1 VSRDEDLPGDVTER
15 AEVVV
20 VGSGAGGAV
29 VAAELAEAGLDVV
42 LLEEGDHATRVP
54 ASAKPLARI
63 GALYR
68 DGGLTGAVGNTF
80 IPVPLGRTVG
90 GTTTINSG
98 TCWRAPE
105 DVLEAWERE
114 HGIPKLAGGGLAPE
128 YERVERA
135 LGVARV
141 HEELLGPGARLV
153 RRGAEALGLQTE
165 PLPRN
170 AVGCRGTGICAFG
183 CPRHAK
189 QSTDVSYVPRAIA
202 AGARLHVRARVER
215 VVADGGDVGGVLA
228 TRLDASG
235 RPLGALVVRAPRVVI
250 AAGALLTPLLLRR
263 SGLAPR
269 SSPIGRHL
277 RLHPASR
284 VVARFDEPV
293 RAWEGVPQSLQV
305 RDYEREGIVLQGIQV
320 PPDLLAPT
328 LPGVGR
334 AHTERMA
341 AVERMASFG
350 ALISDTSEGRVL
362 GRSRPVPWYRMSERD
377 VRKMQRAVALLS
389 RIFFAAGA
397 REVYPGVR
405 QRPVLRSAEE
415 ADALERL
422 PLRAADFE
430 LMAFH
435 PMGTARMGSDPARS
449 AVDPGGRLRGA
460 PAVRVADASLFPSSS
475 RLNPQLTIMALATRV
490 ARSLVEEAPRPA
502 PRA

>member
-1 VSRDEDLPGDVTER
+1 
-15 AEVVV
+15 
-20 VGSGAGGAV
+20 
-29 VAAELAEAGLDVV
+29 
-42 LLEEGDHATRVP
+42 
-54 ASAKPLARI
+54 
-63 GALYR
+63 
-68 DGGLTGAVGNTF
+68 
-80 IPVPLGRTVG
+80 
-90 GTTTINSG
+90 
-98 TCWRAPE
+98 
-105 DVLEAWERE
+105 
-114 HGIPKLAGGGLAPE
+114 
-128 YERVERA
+128 
-135 LGVARV
+135 
-141 HEELLGPGARLV
+141 
-153 RRGAEALGLQTE
+153 
-165 PLPRN
+165 
-170 AVGCRGTGICAFG
+170 
-183 CPRHAK
+183 
-189 QSTDVSYVPRAIA
+189 
-202 AGARLHVRARVER
+202 
-215 VVADGGDVGGVLA
+215 
-228 TRLDASG
+228 
-235 RPLGALVVRAPRVVI
+235 
-250 AAGALLTPLLLRR
+250 
-263 SGLAPR
+263 
-269 SSPIGRHL
+269 
-277 RLHPASR
+277 
-284 VVARFDEPV
+284 
-293 RAWEGVPQSLQV
+293 V